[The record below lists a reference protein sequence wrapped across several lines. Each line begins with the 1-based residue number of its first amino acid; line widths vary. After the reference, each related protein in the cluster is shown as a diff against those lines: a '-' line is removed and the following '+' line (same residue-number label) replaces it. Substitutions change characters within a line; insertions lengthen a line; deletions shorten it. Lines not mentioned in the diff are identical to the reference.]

1 MIGCGYSAK
10 DSRIRPKPSTPFQPC
25 GRVVGARTVVRT
37 AAGRTQRYVNSGAY
51 TVRPGVGLDRLF
63 HMVKP
68 GRARAHRTVARTG
81 AVGAALGAPRPV
93 GWMRPVP
100 RRAPPVARAC

>member
-1 MIGCGYSAK
+1 M
-10 DSRIRPKPSTPFQPC
+10 
-25 GRVVGARTVVRT
+25 RT

-68 GRARAHRTVARTG
+68 GRARAHRTVTRTARSALLWERLVLRDATRATSCAAGRTG
-81 AVGAALGAPRPV
+81 VLSAVT
-93 GWMRPVP
+93 
-100 RRAPPVARAC
+100 ARSMERTSLPLVHA